1 MAAFRLSI
9 LRRSIGGE
17 TSLKPISQPDEKRLK
32 RSGCRVAKWGVRD
45 RGDVMLI
52 VLAIAAAVEIGILIA
67 EIATRARLVAR
78 SLSSRRIAA

>member
-1 MAAFRLSI
+1 
-9 LRRSIGGE
+9 
-17 TSLKPISQPDEKRLK
+17 
-32 RSGCRVAKWGVRD
+32 
-45 RGDVMLI
+45 MLI